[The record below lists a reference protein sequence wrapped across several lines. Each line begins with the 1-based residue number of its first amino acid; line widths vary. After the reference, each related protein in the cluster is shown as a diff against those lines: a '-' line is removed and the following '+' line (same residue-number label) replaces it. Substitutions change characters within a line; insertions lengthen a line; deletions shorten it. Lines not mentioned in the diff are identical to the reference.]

1 VNEMLAT
8 QTLGSGPTPVV
19 LLHGFL
25 GSGRNLYSLARKW
38 SELAPDRTFLL
49 MDLGGHGASPPL
61 PPGSDL
67 TTMAKDVIATA
78 RAQGHQGPLELVGH
92 SLGGRVALAGALAD
106 PASIRSITI
115 LDITP
120 SPIPD
125 EEWGSGPVL
134 DRLRELPEVAPD
146 RATFRDR
153 LIERGLSTWLADWAL
168 MNLIRTDNGYRWR
181 IDREA
186 LAEVHERVNR
196 ADLWPAI
203 ENGAV
208 PVRCVRGGKS
218 RYVPDEDARRMEAAG
233 CKVATLE
240 DAGHYP
246 HVDQPQKLLD
256 LLAGDAP
263 WQ

>member
-1 VNEMLAT
+1 MLAT
-8 QTLGSGPTPVV
+8 QTIGNGPTPVV

-25 GSGRNLYSLARKW
+25 GSGRNLSSLARKW
-38 SELAPDRTFLL
+38 SELDPSRTFLL

-61 PPGSDL
+61 APGSDL
-67 TTMAKDVIATA
+67 STMARDVLQTA
-78 RAQGHQGPLELVGH
+78 RAEGFVGELELVGH
-92 SLGGRVALAGALAD
+92 SLGGRVALAAALVE

-125 EEWGSGPVL
+125 EKWGSGPVL

-146 RATFRDR
+146 RATFRER

-168 MNLIRTDNGYRWR
+168 MNLVRADDGFRWR

-186 LAEVHERVNR
+186 LAEAHDRVNQ

-203 ENGAV
+203 ENREI
-208 PVRCVRGGKS
+208 PIRCVRGGKS

-233 CKVATLE
+233 CQVATLE
-240 DAGHYP
+240 DSGHYP
-246 HVDQPQKLLD
+246 HVDEPQKLLD
-256 LLAGDAP
+256 LLAGSAP